1 MKRRVDETQSFHNTA
16 RVAGT
21 TAIHHRITTSPQ
33 NNINSQNA
41 NQNQYHILNV
51 LGAQPG
57 GMVAPATSIQYTYTH
72 TPPAM
77 PNASSIPKNNVAQA
91 APSQV
96 HVVNTSVNLTNSV
109 RPKPTTTSG
118 TATPT
123 PNSVVTSP
131 GAAAVTAANAQNVT
145 GQGQNFPR
153 LKVEDALSYLDQV
166 SWDRIDPC
174 NGLTET
180 CPVFAQYEFQV
191 KYKFGNQPQVYN
203 DFLDIMK
210 EFKSQSIDTPGVIQ
224 RVSNLFKGHPELIVG
239 FNTFLPPGYKIE
251 VQANDQG
258 FAYQVS
264 VSVPSPSGNVQLT
277 QSSQHSSPTKLQI
290 IQGSSHIIQ
299 QPAVNL
305 ITHTSHP
312 QNLHVQQPQ
321 PTSQSQDQQRTVQN
335 PQITTINLAQNYSR
349 DRERTLSATSVN
361 AGIQSNQQPTTGQQS
376 QATAAAAAVMI
387 QQAPNQQAT
396 VGETGGLHRITQPV
410 FQNDNQPVQFNQA
423 IVYVNKIKVCNNIC
437 MLYNLN
443 YRII

>member
-1 MKRRVDETQSFHNTA
+1 MKRRVDETQTFHNTA

-33 NNINSQNA
+33 NNISSPNA
-41 NQNQYHILNV
+41 NPNQFHILNV
-51 LGAQPG
+51 LREQPG
-57 GMVAPATSIQYTYTH
+57 AMVAPATNIQYTYTH
-72 TPPAM
+72 TPPTI
-77 PNASSIPKNNVAQA
+77 PNVTSIPKNNVTQA

-118 TATPT
+118 SATPT
-123 PNSVVTSP
+123 PNNVVTSP
-131 GAAAVTAANAQNVT
+131 GAASITAANAQNAT

-166 SWDRIDPC
+166 SVDDDGWPTDPFQ
-174 NGLTET
+174 GPLYAAF
-180 CPVFAQYEFQV
+180 VEFQV

-210 EFKSQSIDTPGVIQ
+210 EFKSQTIDTPGVIQ

-264 VSVPSPSGNVQLT
+264 VSVPSPSGNIDIN
-277 QSSQHSSPTKLQI
+277 QSPFNSPPSKLQI
-290 IQGSSHIIQ
+290 IQGSSHVIQ

-305 ITHTSHP
+305 ITHTNHP
-312 QNLHVQQPQ
+312 ANLHVQQQPQ
-321 PTSQSQDQQRTVQN
+321 PTTQTQDTQRTVQN

-361 AGIQSNQQPTTGQQS
+361 ASIPSNQQPTTGQQS

-387 QQAPNQQAT
+387 QQAANQQST
-396 VGETGGLHRITQPV
+396 VGESGGLHRMSQPV

-423 IVYVNKIKVCNNIC
+423 IVYVNKIKVF
-437 MLYNLN
+437 MV
-443 YRII
+443 